1 MEDKREQIRKAP
13 DARQQ
18 RQWAQEAER
27 EKAAAFN
34 AMTIEEKEQEYR
46 ERARLSVLNL
56 TARDKRF
63 LQALKVKGD

>member
-1 MEDKREQIRKAP
+1 LEDKREQIRKAP